1 MSKRVRTGVS
11 FLRAVLALAIVCL
24 VPRIAAA
31 APILHEFD
39 VTPDGTL
46 QTFEGAFEFDND
58 VALLRFEIGDGL
70 YDFTAN
76 TTSYAP
82 IADGGLDGFDPA
94 LWLYFA
100 PLGSNP
106 LDLSVYSL
114 YPIPA
119 EPFDPANPSFFP
131 AQNDD
136 EDFDNG
142 VFDSL
147 LSVKLVDAG
156 SYILALSHTGNNALE
171 GTLFDQSDDEFQ
183 CFTRTDEGLC
193 FGGRNAAFAGT
204 VQITNTNT
212 TPVPEPG
219 TLSLLALSSV
229 AMAFV
234 RRRRRAAVTT
244 RS

>member
-1 MSKRVRTGVS
+1 MTKPVRTGVS
-11 FLRAVLALAIVCL
+11 PFGVVLALAILCL

-31 APILHEFD
+31 ESIHEFT

-58 VALLRFEIGDGL
+58 VALITFEIGEGL
-70 YDFTAN
+70 YDFTAT
-76 TTSYAP
+76 TTSYA
-82 IADGGLDGFDPA
+82 DDSLDGFDPA

-100 PLGSNP
+100 PLGSDP
-106 LDLSVYSL
+106 LDLSAYSL
-114 YPIPA
+114 YTIPV
-119 EPFDPANPSFFP
+119 EPVDPANPSFFT

-156 SYILALSHTGNNALE
+156 TYILALSQTGNNAFE
-171 GTLFDQSDDEFQ
+171 DTVFFDQSGDEFQ
-183 CFTRTDEGLC
+183 CFTGTDEGLC

-204 VQITNTNT
+204 VQITNTDT
-212 TPVPEPG
+212 TLVPEPG
-219 TLSLLALSSV
+219 TLSLLALGSLST
-229 AMAFV
+229 AFL
-234 RRRRRAAVTT
+234 RRRRT
-244 RS
+244 RTNSTRT